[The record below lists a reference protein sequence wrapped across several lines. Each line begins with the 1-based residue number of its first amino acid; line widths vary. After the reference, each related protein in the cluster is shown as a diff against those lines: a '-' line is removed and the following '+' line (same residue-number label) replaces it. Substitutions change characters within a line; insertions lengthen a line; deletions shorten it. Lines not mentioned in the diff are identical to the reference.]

1 LPRWADIAKAFDVPI
16 SRLEVDQD
24 VSEILQRKGTEIFIV
39 KIHPDQTFFPK
50 ISSRVLPDGSMESNP
65 LHLMSPSLDQ
75 NTFEKVWVDYTA
87 GE

>member
-1 LPRWADIAKAFDVPI
+1 M
-16 SRLEVDQD
+16 
-24 VSEILQRKGTEIFIV
+24 V

-65 LHLMSPSLDQ
+65 LHLMSPPLEQ
-75 NTFEKVWVDYTA
+75 ATFEKVWVDYTA